1 MIENLVPSAWQGGY
15 PNQYDGKSG
24 YTISIPESDTMV
36 LCDKIPVALSQYR
49 FVMMTYIGSYSEDK
63 FFLVYDFVENTIKG
77 IKKYSATSSFEFVQI
92 DGTNEIV
99 EINITNK
106 GWIYFQIVQSNGY
119 VEVTGRSSSRDNDLV
134 VDIIVC

>member
-1 MIENLVPSAWQGGY
+1 
-15 PNQYDGKSG
+15 
-24 YTISIPESDTMV
+24 MV